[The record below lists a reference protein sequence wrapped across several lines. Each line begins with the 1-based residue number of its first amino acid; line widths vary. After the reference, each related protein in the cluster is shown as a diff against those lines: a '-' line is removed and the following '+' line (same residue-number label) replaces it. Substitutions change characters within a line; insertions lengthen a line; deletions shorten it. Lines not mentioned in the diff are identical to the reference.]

1 MLCSVVS
8 LQGKT
13 YTQVNVPKDNSTWMI
28 ENAIARYS
36 ANDSFP
42 DMHLQTF
49 RTSTGTT
56 LQSWSSD
63 GGFNWTFPVN
73 STLPNPNSRVGH
85 RAAYSPAG
93 SWP

>member
-1 MLCSVVS
+1 MLCSVVL

-49 RTSTGTT
+49 RTSTGTA